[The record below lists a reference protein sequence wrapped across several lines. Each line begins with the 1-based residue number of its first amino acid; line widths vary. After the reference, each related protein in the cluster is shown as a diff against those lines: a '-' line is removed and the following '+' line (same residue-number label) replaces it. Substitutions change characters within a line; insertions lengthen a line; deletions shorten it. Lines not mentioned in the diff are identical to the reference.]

1 MLKIMAQIEH
11 TIGTRI
17 YRLICDQDS
26 PTSELK
32 EALGKFTQIV
42 YQIEDQARA
51 NAEAQESQ
59 TDIKTVDS
67 SQPIEV

>member
-17 YRLICDQDS
+17 YRLICDQDA

-32 EALGKFTQIV
+32 EVFVKFLQFIG
-42 YQIEDQARA
+42 QIEDQAKA
-51 NAEAQESQ
+51 Q
-59 TDIKTVDS
+59 TDIKEIDASKPVEPS
-67 SQPIEV
+67 EVLP